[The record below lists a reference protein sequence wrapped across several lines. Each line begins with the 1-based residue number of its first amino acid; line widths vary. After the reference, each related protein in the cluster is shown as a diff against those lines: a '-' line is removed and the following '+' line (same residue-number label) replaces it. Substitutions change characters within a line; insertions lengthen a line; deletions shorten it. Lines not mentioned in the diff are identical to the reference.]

1 MTILSF
7 MNHTIFD
14 NGACSKLAK
23 TLKQCRIERPLL
35 CTDIGLVKIGLVD
48 EIKGFLDNH
57 TEVTLFDGTPENP
70 TQIAVDMQLSYIK
83 KWIVMGSLL

>member
-14 NGACSKLAK
+14 NGACSKLEK

-48 EIKGFLDNH
+48 EIKGALKKQYEFLSSQ
-57 TEVTLFDGTPENP
+57 ELSAE
-70 TQIAVDMQLSYIK
+70 IQLKLIQK
-83 KWIVMGSLL
+83 QN